1 MKMLLWRGLINK
13 SWEHCKIDT
22 VESGY
27 KIASEIVGNHDNNTY
42 TVNYLIS
49 TDDQWNVQD
58 FEISCEMEGQR
69 KQVYGKKNGSNWLIN
84 GQVVATFEDFKYI
97 DIAITPLTNTLPIKG
112 LALHVDESQII
123 DVIYIDILNDEI
135 KPFKQKYT
143 KLSKERY
150 HYENMET
157 DFASSILIDR
167 NGMVK
172 TYPGLFEL
180 VA

>member
-1 MKMLLWRGLINK
+1 
-13 SWEHCKIDT
+13 
-22 VESGY
+22 
-27 KIASEIVGNHDNNTY
+27 
-42 TVNYLIS
+42 
-49 TDDQWNVQD
+49 
-58 FEISCEMEGQR
+58 MEGQR

-150 HYENMET
+150 HYENIET

>member
-13 SWEHCKIDT
+13 SWEHCKVDT
-22 VESGY
+22 AESGF
-27 KIASEIVGNHDNNTY
+27 KITSEVIGNYANKTY
-42 TVNYLIS
+42 IINYLIS

-58 FEISCEMEGQR
+58 FEISCEIEGER
-69 KQVYGKKNGSNWLIN
+69 KLMYGKKAGSDWLIN
-84 GQVVATFEDFKYI
+84 GQVVAAFKGFRYI
-97 DIAITPLTNTLPIKG
+97 DIAVTPLTNTLPIKG
-112 LALHVDESQII
+112 LGLHVDKSQLIE
-123 DVIYIDILNDEI
+123 VIYIDILNDEI
-135 KPFKQKYT
+135 KPAKQKYT
-143 KLSKERY
+143 KLSKECY
-150 HYENMET
+150 HYENVET